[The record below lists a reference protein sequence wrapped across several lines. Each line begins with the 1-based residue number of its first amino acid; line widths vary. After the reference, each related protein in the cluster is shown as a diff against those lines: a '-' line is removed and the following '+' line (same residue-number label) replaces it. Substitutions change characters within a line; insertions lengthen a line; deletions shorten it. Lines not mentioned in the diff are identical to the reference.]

1 MSCHLYLLPGYAIAS
16 LSHSH
21 RKAAHQ
27 GPFSNLP
34 LCPSFKVRGGE
45 DLEIEMTAQLLF
57 FIEDIDVKEDSIKNE
72 LWLYF

>member
-1 MSCHLYLLPGYAIAS
+1 MSCHLHLLPVYAIAC
-16 LSHSH
+16 LSPSH
-21 RKAAHQ
+21 KKAAHQ

-34 LCPSFKVRGGE
+34 LYSSFKVRGGE